1 MQALVRDL
9 LKGRSDMVFVTA
21 INGAQVAINSDLIE
35 YADATPDTVIT
46 LTTGNKFIV
55 RETLEELADKILAF
69 RHSVLIGRYPDKA
82 SECHG

>member
-1 MQALVRDL
+1 
-9 LKGRSDMVFVTA
+9 MVFVTA

-55 RETLEELADKILAF
+55 RETLAELADKILVF
-69 RHSVLIGRYPDKA
+69 RHSVLIGRFPENS
-82 SECHG
+82 SESNG